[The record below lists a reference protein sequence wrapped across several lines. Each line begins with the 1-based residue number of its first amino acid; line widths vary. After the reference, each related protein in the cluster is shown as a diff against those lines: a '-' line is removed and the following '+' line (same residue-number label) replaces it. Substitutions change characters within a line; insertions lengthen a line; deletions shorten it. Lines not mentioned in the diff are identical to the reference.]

1 MPNTKHKARQP
12 TVIQIH
18 EEWAVKNGY
27 AQARK
32 RKGEENV
39 QAPKLLQK
47 TEGTSSSRKAKKQKT
62 LNDSLR
68 AQGHK
73 PTSPQALKRQAVREP
88 TSVERAPNHCL

>member
-1 MPNTKHKARQP
+1 MPNTKHKANSP
-12 TVIQIH
+12 TVIEIH

-47 TEGTSSSRKAKKQKT
+47 TEGTSSSRKAKNRR
-62 LNDSLR
+62 L
-68 AQGHK
+68 
-73 PTSPQALKRQAVREP
+73 
-88 TSVERAPNHCL
+88 

>member
-1 MPNTKHKARQP
+1 MPNTKHKANSP
-12 TVIQIH
+12 MIIEIH

-47 TEGTSSSRKAKKQKT
+47 AEGTSSSRQAQRKK
-62 LNDSLR
+62 L
-68 AQGHK
+68 
-73 PTSPQALKRQAVREP
+73 
-88 TSVERAPNHCL
+88 